1 MRLLGDFA
9 LKIYWLVTQAA
20 RPFLPLFIARRKQAG
35 KEEGVRHQER
45 LALTEMPRPQGPVAW
60 VHAASVGETNAVL
73 PLCTA
78 LTERGFTV
86 LVTTV
91 TTTAAQILADKASA
105 NPLILHQYAPFDV
118 PPIIQKFLDHWQP
131 SLAIF
136 AESEIW
142 PMTIKALSEREIP
155 SAIVNGRMSDRSF
168 RRWRKFRSATPSLF
182 GKINQVLVRGDED
195 LLRFQELGAE
205 RVTITGN
212 LKYDSPAPAIEPDQ
226 LAALKRAIAD
236 RPVFLATSTHPGEDE
251 IVLKAHQILCQSFP
265 DLLCIIVPRHPRR
278 GSTILELVN
287 GMGLRGELRTN
298 TAIPTD
304 ACQVYIADT
313 MGELGLFYA
322 VAPAA
327 LVGGSLKP
335 VGGHNPIE
343 AAQQG
348 CVVLSGPHIFNFRE
362 VFGVLE
368 GAEAC
373 LMVHDAAEI
382 AAAMGRCLSDP
393 IHIKTLAANATRS
406 LDNVGGAVARSLT
419 ALEPTLLRA
428 VKQSADLINHPRN
441 TAA

>member
-9 LKIYWLVTQAA
+9 LRIYWLVTQAA
-20 RPFLPLFIARRKQAG
+20 RPFLPLFIARRKRAG
-35 KEEGVRHQER
+35 KEEGQRHQER

-91 TTTAAQILADKASA
+91 TTTAAQILSDKASA
-105 NPLILHQYAPFDV
+105 NARILHQYAPFDV
-118 PPIIQKFLDHWQP
+118 PPIVQKFLDHWQP

-142 PMTIKALSEREIP
+142 PMTIKALSERDIP

-168 RRWRKFRSATPSLF
+168 RRWRQFRSATPSLF
-182 GKINQVLVRGDED
+182 GKIDQVLVRGDED

-226 LAALKRAIAD
+226 LAGLKRAIAG
-236 RPVFLATSTHPGEDE
+236 RPVFLATSTHPGEEE

-265 DLLCIIVPRHPRR
+265 DLLSIIVPRHPAR
-278 GSTILELVN
+278 GATILELVT
-287 GMGLRGELRTN
+287 GLGLRGELRTN
-298 TAIPTD
+298 TANPTA

-322 VAPAA
+322 LAQAA
-327 LVGGSLKP
+327 LIGGSLTP
-335 VGGHNPIE
+335 IGGHNPIE

-348 CVVLSGPHIFNFRE
+348 CAVLSGPHIFNFRE

-373 LMVHDAAEI
+373 LMVHDAEEI
-382 AAAMGRCLSDP
+382 ATAIGRCLSDP
-393 IHIKTLAANATRS
+393 IHTKTLAANATRS
-406 LDNVGGAVARSLT
+406 LDNVGGAVNRSLT
-419 ALEPTLLRA
+419 ALEPTLMRA